1 MVANIG
7 VQVAAS
13 AQPYKLLLYEE
24 GAFFK
29 AHRDTEKVSGM
40 FGTLVV
46 CLPSEHT
53 GGEVHLKHN
62 QNQRLLS
69 TAEFSAH
76 DLSALAWYFDV
87 QHEIKPVLSG
97 YRLVLT
103 YNLVQDQAAPK
114 QTAAGQDA
122 NHEKLKKLLE
132 MWKRRFH
139 YQDHFVYPLS
149 FKYTKDGLCQSS
161 LKSGDA
167 AKGRYLDQVSAAE
180 GVYWFLGH
188 TVKQK
193 EGSDWYGDGADGS
206 FNDHSFTWTTSPN
219 GRRIELFLRSV
230 KEDALLIEE
239 EWYDRD
245 ADSEDEGEEYTGNE
259 STPTMLRYHDS
270 VIVLMSKD
278 AVLSKLRAVSRHSP
292 ESLSSYFDLVCA
304 DPIADQQRLREALS
318 VILSQ
323 AVSLTR
329 QAQQLSYWTLIH
341 GYPYHKEDSKHT
353 EHVKL
358 FETVA
363 GFCYQNGLGDIV
375 VQIARTAMKDSNWTS
390 SPELAVRLVVFEL
403 DNGRSEA
410 WDQWYV
416 LGIVNCEY

>member
-1 MVANIG
+1 VQKSGLGSFCEKKITNEVVANIG
-7 VQVAAS
+7 VQVVAS

-76 DLSALAWYFDV
+76 DLSALAWYSDV
-87 QHEIKPVLSG
+87 QHEIKLVLSG

-132 MWKRRFH
+132 MWNRDFD

-149 FKYTKDGLCQSS
+149 FKYTKDSLCQSS

-167 AKGRYLDQVSAAE
+167 AKGRYLDKVCAAE

-188 TVKQK
+188 TVK
-193 EGSDWYGDGADGS
+193 ERESDNWYDDGYDGYH
-206 FNDHSFTWTTSPN
+206 DRHSFTWTTLPN
-219 GRRIELFLRSV
+219 GRRIEFGLYSV
-230 KEDALLIEE
+230 KEDALLVEE
-239 EWYDRD
+239 EWYDKD
-245 ADSEDEGEEYTGNE
+245 PDSEDEGEYTGNE
-259 STPTMLRYHDS
+259 NMPATRRYHDS
-270 VIVLMSKD
+270 VLVLMRKD
-278 AVLSKLRAVSRHSP
+278 AVLSKLKETSWPSP
-292 ESLSSYFDLVCA
+292 ETLSSYFDLVCA
-304 DPIADQQRLREALS
+304 DPIADQQRLRDALS
-318 VILSQ
+318 VILER
-323 AVSLTR
+323 AISLTK
-329 QAQQLSYWTLIH
+329 QAQRLSERTRIH
-341 GYPYHKEDSKHT
+341 GYPY
-353 EHVKL
+353 
-358 FETVA
+358 
-363 GFCYQNGLGDIV
+363 YN
-375 VQIARTAMKDSNWTS
+375 
-390 SPELAVRLVVFEL
+390 
-403 DNGRSEA
+403 
-410 WDQWYV
+410 
-416 LGIVNCEY
+416 